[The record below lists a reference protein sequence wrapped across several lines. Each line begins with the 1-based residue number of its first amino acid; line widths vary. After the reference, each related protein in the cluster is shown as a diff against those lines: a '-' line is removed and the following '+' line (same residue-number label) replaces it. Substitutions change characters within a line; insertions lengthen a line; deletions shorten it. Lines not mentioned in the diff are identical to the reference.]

1 MISLHGVSKRY
12 YERGERADQ
21 GFEAL
26 SSVSLEIGQGKIHG
40 IIGASGAGKSTLLR
54 LLNGLEKPDE
64 GDVFVNGQNLTGM
77 SEQHLRKARQ
87 SIGMIFQHF
96 NLVSNRTVIGNVC
109 MPLELAGGSSR
120 AERAARGME
129 VLRFVGLEDKAK
141 QYPAQLSGGQKQ
153 RVAIAR
159 ALASRPSVL
168 LCDEP
173 TSSLDPQ
180 TTSGILDVLRHVNQ
194 TLGVTIV
201 VVTHQM
207 EVARRLCHQISVMR
221 EGRII
226 RTLSEAEVSS
236 IPEPQPDMLTSLLLY
251 DEAESKPEWTGPVSG
266 HTEQGGRK
274 NDT

>member
-1 MISLHGVSKRY
+1 MISLYGVSKRY

-21 GFEAL
+21 WFEAL

-64 GDVFVNGQNLTGM
+64 GDVLVNGQNLTGM
-77 SEQHLRKARQ
+77 SEQHLRLARQ

-109 MPLELAGGSSR
+109 MPLELAGGLSR
-120 AERAARGME
+120 SERTVRGME

-180 TTSGILDVLRHVNQ
+180 TTSGLLDVLRHINQ

-201 VVTHQM
+201 VVTHEM

-226 RTLSEAEVSS
+226 RTLSEAEVNS
-236 IPEPQPDMLTSLLLY
+236 IPEPQPDMLTSLLLH
-251 DEAESKPEWTGPVSG
+251 DEAESKPEWTGSVSG

-274 NDT
+274 HDT